1 MKTIS
6 YKLFYSGQFVSRNL
20 REVFEE
26 KMMSASAFFSW
37 RIILQTFIYSF
48 VVAAVAIIL
57 NFEIQ
62 QQLWIYLTE
71 TSCLLKNNYILMEV
85 SRPISKYLAN
95 LNV

>member
-1 MKTIS
+1 
-6 YKLFYSGQFVSRNL
+6 
-20 REVFEE
+20 
-26 KMMSASAFFSW
+26 MSASASFSW